1 MEFQVISVLMFCLLF
16 PISIAWAGS
25 WCGQRLFYERPIAR
39 FGLCLAIATLA
50 GKLIQLNGLANSKMS
65 ASRAMGPTDG
75 YAEWM
80 SGLSLI
86 GLEICAAF
94 TVGIALGWRSWKPW
108 VRRILL
114 GPGTMIV
121 VAQFVLGAAAQ
132 SGDL

>member
-1 MEFQVISVLMFCLLF
+1 MFVLLL
-16 PISIAWAGS
+16 PISTAWAGS
-25 WCGQRLFYERPIAR
+25 WCGQRLFYAHPIAR

-50 GKLIQLNGLANSKMS
+50 GKLIQLNGLANSKIS